1 MTKKE
6 SKSQEELEDVK
17 AEEQEAQEET
27 TAEPSA
33 EEKIKDLND
42 KYLRL
47 YSEFDNFRRRT
58 AKERLELLKN
68 ASEDI
73 MHELIPILDDFE
85 RAAKAMSESDD
96 IKSIR
101 EGLDLVHHKFKS
113 TLENKGLK
121 RFEAVGKSFDPDFHE
136 AVTKIPAP
144 KKKLKGKVVDVI
156 EEGYMINDKV
166 LRYAKVVVGE

>member
-1 MTKKE
+1 MTKEE
-6 SKSQEELEDVK
+6 SKPV
-17 AEEQEAQEET
+17 EEQEEVQNQEENAQEEKA
-27 TAEPSA
+27 AELSP
-33 EEKIKDLND
+33 EDKINELND

-58 AKERLELLKN
+58 AKERLDLLRN
-68 ASEDI
+68 ASEELMQELLPI
-73 MHELIPILDDFE
+73 MDDFD
-85 RAAKAMSESDD
+85 RAAKAMADSDD
-96 IKSIR
+96 ISSIKQGV
-101 EGLDLVHHKFKS
+101 ELVHHKFKS

-121 RFEAVGKSFDPDFHE
+121 KFRVVGKAFDPDFHE

>member
-1 MTKKE
+1 MTKEE
-6 SKSQEELEDVK
+6 SKSQEELEDIK
-17 AEEQEAQEET
+17 SQEREEQSEEKV
-27 TAEPSA
+27 EPTA
-33 EEKIKDLND
+33 EEKIKELND

-47 YSEFDNFRRRT
+47 YSEFDNYRRRT
-58 AKERLELLKN
+58 AKERLDLLKN
-68 ASEDI
+68 ASEEI
-73 MHELIPILDDFE
+73 MQDLLPILDDFE

-101 EGLDLVHHKFKS
+101 EGLDLVHHKFKN

-121 RFEAVGKSFDPDFHE
+121 KFKAVGKSFDPDFHE

-144 KKKLKGKVVDVI
+144 KKKLKGKIVDVI

>member
-1 MTKKE
+1 MTKEE
-6 SKSQEELEDVK
+6 SKSI
-17 AEEQEAQEET
+17 EEQEEVQNQEGESQEEKA
-27 TAEPSA
+27 AEPSP
-33 EEKIKDLND
+33 EDKVNELND

-47 YSEFDNFRRRT
+47 YSEFDNYRRRT
-58 AKERLELLKN
+58 AKEKLDLVRNAAEELMEELL
-68 ASEDI
+68 
-73 MHELIPILDDFE
+73 PVLDDFE
-85 RAAKAMSESDD
+85 RAAKAMTDSND
-96 IKSIR
+96 ISSIKQ
-101 EGLDLVHHKFKS
+101 GLELVHHKFKN

-121 RFEAVGKSFDPDFHE
+121 KFKVVGEAFDPDYHE